1 MRLQNNFIFA
11 NNKLFEVS
19 FKYIEMLYSF
29 IDPSQAF
36 KSIEQYIQTKE

>member
-1 MRLQNNFIFA
+1 VRLQNNSIFA

-19 FKYIEMLYSF
+19 LKSAEMIYSF
-29 IDPSQAF
+29 TDPTQAF